1 MRAIAIVGNKA
12 YVGVGSRLT
21 ILDITNKLHPEVLG
35 MTDPFPDLVENVV
48 VSGNYAYIA
57 ATTAG
62 LRIIDISDA
71 SHPVQIGVALGP
83 GLAYGIAIA
92 GTNLFIADP
101 SKGMLWLFDASN
113 PANPVKVWTIKDY
126 YSPLDILV
134 EDNIL
139 YLAAG
144 NLEIFDLTNISQPS
158 LLSSVSF
165 DVNSGDILYS
175 IAKNG
180 DYLYAYTRNAGLQ
193 IIDVSNPL
201 APVKKGLFS
210 LGNGYDSYNDIE
222 VINDYAFILHY
233 TGFYVVDIR
242 NPDAPLQAGY
252 LKIPSIPARLT
263 LSQGT
268 AFVADMDSLRFIDIT
283 NPTHTLEIGS
293 YEPGGIGGY
302 ISLID
307 HYAYLSGFGD
317 FIDICDVS
325 DPFHPNMIGRD
336 YSFHW
341 NEIKPY
347 SANIAYA
354 YGWRGN
360 IGIVDISNPANPLI
374 LSQLTASPI
383 SDLTIAG
390 HYLYAIDMPNSK
402 LLIYDVTYPETPA
415 LISQLQL
422 TYNPQKMILNGNYA
436 YISNIYGIFIV
447 DIADPDH
454 PAIINNIPHQGSSSI
469 AASGS
474 NLLVADGPNGYS
486 IYDLSQPSNP
496 TIIGTFI
503 TPGNVHD
510 IVVQNGLAFI
520 ADNSDVV
527 IVDLSNITNPA
538 IIATHP
544 ILTGNFIIPTGAFQI
559 VLSKNMMY
567 VTTVGDGYQI
577 FQVGPIWQANLPII
591 SR

>member
-1 MRAIAIVGNKA
+1 MYRKFIHRAKCFIFAFLVLAPGLSTTSSVSSATSESTFPPISIQSRSHIGGSMRAIAIVGNKA

-62 LRIIDISDA
+62 LRIIDISDT

-201 APVKKGLFS
+201 APVKNSLFS
-210 LGNGYDSYNDIE
+210 LGNGYHSYNDIE

-252 LKIPSIPARLT
+252 LKIPSIPARL
-263 LSQGT
+263 
-268 AFVADMDSLRFIDIT
+268 DSLSR
-283 NPTHTLEIGS
+283 NC
-293 YEPGGIGGY
+293 
-302 ISLID
+302 
-307 HYAYLSGFGD
+307 
-317 FIDICDVS
+317 ICC
-325 DPFHPNMIGRD
+325 R
-336 YSFHW
+336 
-341 NEIKPY
+341 
-347 SANIAYA
+347 
-354 YGWRGN
+354 YG
-360 IGIVDISNPANPLI
+360 
-374 LSQLTASPI
+374 QLT
-383 SDLTIAG
+383 
-390 HYLYAIDMPNSK
+390 
-402 LLIYDVTYPETPA
+402 
-415 LISQLQL
+415 
-422 TYNPQKMILNGNYA
+422 
-436 YISNIYGIFIV
+436 
-447 DIADPDH
+447 
-454 PAIINNIPHQGSSSI
+454 
-469 AASGS
+469 
-474 NLLVADGPNGYS
+474 
-486 IYDLSQPSNP
+486 
-496 TIIGTFI
+496 
-503 TPGNVHD
+503 VHR
-510 IVVQNGLAFI
+510 
-520 ADNSDVV
+520 
-527 IVDLSNITNPA
+527 
-538 IIATHP
+538 HH
-544 ILTGNFIIPTGAFQI
+544 
-559 VLSKNMMY
+559 
-567 VTTVGDGYQI
+567 
-577 FQVGPIWQANLPII
+577 
-591 SR
+591 